1 MPSTIAD
8 KIVKDTFG
16 ALLRNQGKGFYV
28 TLELLALIKGA
39 KEAGGEIL
47 PAVEK
52 VEGVKVLRR
61 SHDFAR
67 RLLYDPDTLKEEER
81 AHLADEV
88 TTDTLRALMN
98 ALRVVPPG
106 RSEEKKLPIGVMN
119 IYSPI

>member
-67 RLLYDPDTLKEEER
+67 RLLYDPDTLKEEESSFSR
-81 AHLADEV
+81 
-88 TTDTLRALMN
+88 
-98 ALRVVPPG
+98 
-106 RSEEKKLPIGVMN
+106 
-119 IYSPI
+119 